1 MLRWSGLATAG
12 LLFLSLIMANRIQK
26 FAQQLR
32 MRVGLDRPRDIAAAV
47 GLRQVTHSGASITPE
62 SSLAI
67 SAVYA
72 CVYKIASTLSS
83 LSLCL
88 YVAEGRNRTKLT
100 AHPAYNAVAVSPN
113 SEVTPFIFWETI
125 VADALLRGAGYAII
139 QRDQGGKMISLQSVP
154 SQMVQRTEVGGTLM
168 FKLHDGNVVAGD
180 DMLEISNLYGMSPI
194 QLHREN
200 LGLARSAQDYGSQYF
215 ANGGQMTGV
224 LSSEQ
229 PLKNEQIE
237 VVQQS
242 WNASSSNAGTKLL
255 PFGFKYQRIGI
266 PPEEAQF
273 IETRKFQAEEVCR
286 IFSVPPA
293 LVQLESQTTYNNVEQ
308 QNLMFARHT
317 VLPWA
322 KRIEQELNKK
332 LLTGFEQGTHYFKFE
347 LNDLF
352 RGDMAARSAF
362 FTQMLQNGVM
372 TINEVR
378 AHEELNPTENGD
390 VHLVQV
396 NQIALDRITDYSDK
410 IASDAT
416 E

>member
-1 MLRWSGLATAG
+1 
-12 LLFLSLIMANRIQK
+12 MANRLQRLVEQ
-26 FAQQLR
+26 FR
-32 MRVGLDRPRDIAAAV
+32 YRVGLDRPRDIAAAV
-47 GLRQVTHSGASITPE
+47 GLRTPTLAGSSINAE

-67 SAVYA
+67 STVYA
-72 CVYKIASTLSS
+72 CVYKIASTMSS
-83 LSLCL
+83 LGLEL
-88 YVAEGRNRTKLT
+88 YAVSGRNREKLT
-100 AHPAYNAVAVSPN
+100 THPAYRSVAVSPN
-113 SEVTPFIFWETI
+113 SEVTPFIFWETL
-125 VADALLRGAGYAII
+125 VADACLRGCGYALI
-139 QRDQGGKMISLQSVP
+139 QRGSGGRMEQLHVVP
-154 SQMVQRTEVGGTLM
+154 SESVQRTEINGKTM
-168 FKLHDGNVVAGD
+168 FKLHDGMVIDGE

-255 PFGFKYQRIGI
+255 PFGFRYQRIGI

-273 IETRKFQAEEVCR
+273 IQTRKFQAEEICR

-317 VLPWA
+317 VTPWA
-322 KRIEQELNKK
+322 KRIEQELNRK
-332 LLTGFEQGTHYFKFE
+332 LLTGFEQRDHYFKFE

-352 RGDMAARSAF
+352 RGDMAARANF
-362 FTQMLQNGVM
+362 YTQMLQNGVM
-372 TINEVR
+372 SINEIR
-378 AHEELNPTENGD
+378 SQEMLNPAAGAD
-390 VHLVQV
+390 ILLVQS
-396 NQIALDRITDYSDK
+396 NLIALDRMEAFSDK
-410 IASDAT
+410 LTASDT
-416 E
+416 NTDSNEQ

>member
-1 MLRWSGLATAG
+1 M
-12 LLFLSLIMANRIQK
+12 
-26 FAQQLR
+26 R

-47 GLRQVTHSGASITPE
+47 GLHSPTLAGSSINAQ

-67 SAVYA
+67 STVYA

-83 LSLCL
+83 LGVSLYL
-88 YVAEGRNRTKLT
+88 ANGRNREKLT
-100 AHPAYNAVAVSPN
+100 AHSAFRAVAVSPN
-113 SEVTPFIFWETI
+113 SEVTAFNFWETI
-125 VADALLRGAGYAII
+125 IADALLRGCGYAVI
-139 QRDQGGKMISLQSVP
+139 QRGVGGAVESLHIVP
-154 SQMVQRTEVGGTLM
+154 SENVQRTEIGGKTM
-168 FKLHDGNVVAGD
+168 YKLHDGMVIDGE
-180 DMLEISNLYGMSPI
+180 DMLEICNLYGMSPI
-194 QLHREN
+194 QLHRDN

-229 PLKNEQIE
+229 PLNNEQVGIM
-237 VVQQS
+237 QQS
-242 WNASSSNAGTKLL
+242 WNASASNAGTKLL

-273 IETRKFQAEEVCR
+273 IQTRKFQAEEICR

-317 VLPWA
+317 VMPWA
-322 KRIEQELNKK
+322 KRIEQELNRK
-332 LLTGFEQGTHYFKFE
+332 LLTTMEQGNTYFKFE

-352 RGDMAARSAF
+352 RGDMAARASF
-362 FTQMLQNGVM
+362 YTQALQNGVM

-378 AHEELNPTENGD
+378 DREEMNPMQGAD
-390 VHLVQV
+390 MLLVQS
-396 NQIALDRITDYSDK
+396 NLIALDRMEAFSDK
-410 IASDAT
+410 LSEPTDTNDNGAG
-416 E
+416 